1 MTRFALL
8 VALAAATAACGSGVP
23 ADALAGTPAPQPVR
37 EGLAPPQLDS
47 LFARAEGH
55 FSRGK
60 WSDAATEFERFLLE
74 APSGDSRLSQARF
87 YVAESRLAQGEQ
99 LTAAREFRR
108 ISDETPN
115 DPLAPEALLRIGDAY
130 ADLWRRPELDPSYGQ
145 TAIATY
151 QELLNR
157 YPGTGEA
164 QRADARIRDLQNQF
178 AYKQYRAAL
187 YYLRLK
193 AYDSA
198 ILYLKDLVATYPQA
212 TVAPDALLDL
222 VGAYRRLGY
231 QEDVQETCVYLRR
244 FHPGAEGLD
253 AACPAAAAP
262 AG

>member
-1 MTRFALL
+1 MTRKVWTVTNRLVLLL
-8 VALAAATAACGSGVP
+8 VLAVAACGGSPDQLGTLPEP
-23 ADALAGTPAPQPVR
+23 AVR
-37 EGLAPPQLDS
+37 EGLGAAELDS
-47 LFARAEGH
+47 LFARGEAL

-60 WSDAATEFERFLLE
+60 WNDAATEFDRFILE
-74 APSGDSRLSQARF
+74 APAGDPRASQARF
-87 YVAESRLAQGEQ
+87 YVAEARYATGEH

-108 ISDETPN
+108 LSDETPN
-115 DPLAPEALLRIGDAY
+115 DPLAAEALLRVGDAY

-145 TAIATY
+145 TALATY

-157 YPGTGEA
+157 YPGTDA
-164 QRADARIRDLQNQF
+164 AARAEVRMRELNDQF

-212 TVAPDALLDL
+212 EVAPEALLRL
-222 VGAYRRLGY
+222 VDAYRRLGY
-231 QEDVQETCVYLRR
+231 QEDVQETCGYLRR

-253 AACPAAAAP
+253 GACPAA
-262 AG
+262 G